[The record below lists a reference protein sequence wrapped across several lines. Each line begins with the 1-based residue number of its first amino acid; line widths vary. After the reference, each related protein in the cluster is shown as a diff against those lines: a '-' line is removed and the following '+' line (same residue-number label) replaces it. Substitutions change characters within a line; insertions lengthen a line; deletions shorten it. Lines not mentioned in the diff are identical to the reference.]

1 MAVFVCGRGDGMRR
15 VVIGCVLLAL
25 CACAPKVGSRAWCDA
40 MDKKPKGDWSAN
52 EVSDYAKHCV
62 LRGTETN

>member
-1 MAVFVCGRGDGMRR
+1 MRR